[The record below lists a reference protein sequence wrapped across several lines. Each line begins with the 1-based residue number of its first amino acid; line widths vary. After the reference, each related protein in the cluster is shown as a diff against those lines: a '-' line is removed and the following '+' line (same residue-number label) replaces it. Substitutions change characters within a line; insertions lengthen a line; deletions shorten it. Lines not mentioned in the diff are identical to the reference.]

1 MRMLLAFIALAVLV
15 GAYSIYLVKPPPS
28 AWTLSPQ
35 EKAEAE
41 SRHWIRIEAI
51 AHLGWAAGNSRPV
64 RTDEQTAK
72 LAEAFAAVV
81 DSALLD
87 VLHHPHEAQLA
98 YLKDK
103 MEIYDKLFQLSMLG
117 GAERPVSPDEIE
129 RRLNRFKQLVEELA
143 SRRAPI
149 PIARPSSQ

>member
-15 GAYSIYLVKPPPS
+15 GAYSIYLVKPPS

-64 RTDEQTAK
+64 KTDEQTAK